1 MRDTF
6 KTDDR
11 QRVGIVLGAGV
22 GRGWAHIG
30 VLQGLAELGIEP
42 DIVCGCSIGALVGA
56 SYATGRLEV
65 LTDLATSLTWA
76 RVLSY
81 MDVSFAGGGL
91 IEGRWVVRFFQENVE
106 DVAIER
112 ATPTYGAVATEL
124 HTGRETWLTSGSII
138 DAVRAS
144 IAVPG
149 LITPIRIRGR
159 WLVDGALVNP
169 LPVSLCRALG
179 ADVILGV
186 SLNGDL
192 VRRPLSL
199 AGEAV
204 PPLDQAEEQSAW
216 LRWLSYGL
224 PRGVRLGRG
233 QSDEPA
239 EVEPDRPG
247 YLEVVGESFFL
258 VQDFVARVRL
268 AADPV
273 DVLIVPEVTH
283 IGLMEFHR
291 AEESIAA
298 GREAVS
304 AARNT
309 ILEATGGTAESRT
322 HAGSDA
328 AQ

>member
-1 MRDTF
+1 M
-6 KTDDR
+6 DDKR
-11 QRVGIVLGAGV
+11 KVGIVLGAGV

-30 VLQGLAELGIEP
+30 VLEGLAELGIEP

-56 SYATGRLEV
+56 SYVTGRLEA
-65 LTDLATSLTWA
+65 LADLATSLTWA

-91 IEGRWVVRFFQENVE
+91 IEGRWVVKFFQENVE

-149 LITPIRIRGR
+149 LITPIPIRGR

-192 VRRPLSL
+192 VSRPLSL
-199 AGEAV
+199 VGEAE
-204 PPLDQAEEQSAW
+204 PPPDPEANRSTW

-224 PRGVRLGRG
+224 PRGVRAVRD
-233 QSDEPA
+233 QPDEA
-239 EVEPDRPG
+239 AAQAEPDRPG

-273 DVLIVPEVTH
+273 DVLIVPDVTH

-291 AEESIAA
+291 ADEAIAA
-298 GREAVS
+298 GREAVTS
-304 AARNT
+304 ARDT
-309 ILEATGGTAESRT
+309 ILEAVRMASSK
-322 HAGSDA
+322 ADPDA
-328 AQ
+328 LPS

>member
-1 MRDTF
+1 MG
-6 KTDDR
+6 DR
-11 QRVGIVLGAGV
+11 HKVGIVLGAGV

-30 VLQGLAELGIEP
+30 VLRGLAELGIEP

-56 SYATGRLEV
+56 SYVTGRLEA

-149 LITPIRIRGR
+149 LVTPIRIRGR

-192 VRRPLSL
+192 VSRPLSL
-199 AGEAV
+199 QGEAV
-204 PPLDQAEEQSAW
+204 APPDQTENQSAW

-224 PRGVRLGRG
+224 PRGVRPGRG
-233 QSDEPA
+233 QADEA
-239 EVEPDRPG
+239 AAQAEPDRPS
-247 YLEVVGESFFL
+247 YFEVVGESFFL

-273 DVLIVPEVTH
+273 DFLIVPEVTQ

-291 AEESIAA
+291 AEEAIAA
-298 GREAVS
+298 GREAVATAQDS
-304 AARNT
+304 
-309 ILEATGGTAESRT
+309 ILDAVRKASPIVLTRVEAGVP
-322 HAGSDA
+322 D
-328 AQ
+328 